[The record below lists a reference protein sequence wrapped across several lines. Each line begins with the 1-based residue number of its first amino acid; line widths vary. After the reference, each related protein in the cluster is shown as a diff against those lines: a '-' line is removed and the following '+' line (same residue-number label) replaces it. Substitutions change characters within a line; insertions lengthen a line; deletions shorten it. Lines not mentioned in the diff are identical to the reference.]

1 MKEKE
6 NEAAFPQGHWLLT
19 SAGAKVDLTCRMRTA
34 VHAAGH
40 RLFTADSDADSAA
53 FHFSDD
59 HFLLLPM
66 NDPRCPEALLEACRS
81 RNIRVILPTRDGDLS
96 FFARHRD
103 RFSSAGIRV
112 IVSDP
117 ETVDLCLDKIRFH
130 DHCLNNGLPVL
141 PRLADPAPSEF
152 PCFVRARAGAAGAAA
167 YRVPRAD
174 ALRALH
180 GPPPWP
186 DLLVQP
192 FCADKEYSLDAL
204 FDEDGR
210 ALQWVARERIRI
222 KAGESV
228 VSRTVSIPALDG
240 LVGALSASMRLVGP
254 VTLQAFNSDTAG
266 PRLIEVNPRIGGA
279 AALGIEAGLD
289 TPERLVA
296 WALGD
301 EAAFRRPRPL
311 RAGLTLLRYT
321 RDVFVGPDGKVRP
334 EV

>member
-1 MKEKE
+1 MKGKE
-6 NEAAFPQGHWLLT
+6 PVTAFPRGHWLLT
-19 SAGAKVDLTCRMRTA
+19 SAGAKVDLTCRMRHA
-34 VHAAGH
+34 VHAVGD
-40 RLFTADSDADSAA
+40 RLFTADCSPDSAS
-53 FHFSDD
+53 FYFSDG
-59 HFLLLPM
+59 HFRLPPM
-66 NDPRCPEALLEACRS
+66 SDPRCPEALLEACRS
-81 RNIRVILPTRDGDLS
+81 RNIRVILPTRDGDLT

-130 DHCLNNGLPVL
+130 DHCLDNGLPVL
-141 PRLADPAPSEF
+141 PRLSDPAPSDF
-152 PCFVRARAGAAGAAA
+152 PCFVRARVGSAGATAF
-167 YRVPRAD
+167 RVPHAD
-174 ALRALH
+174 ALRVLH

-192 FCADKEYSLDAL
+192 FCADREYTLDAL

-210 ALQWVARERIRI
+210 ALQWTARERIQV

-228 VSRTVSIPALDG
+228 VSRTVSLPALDG
-240 LVGALSASMRLVGP
+240 LVAALAGSMRLTGP
-254 VTLQAFNSDTAG
+254 VTLQTFYSDTAG

-296 WALGD
+296 WTLGD
-301 EAAFRRPRPL
+301 ESTFRRPRPL
-311 RAGLTLLRYT
+311 RIGVTLLRYT
-321 RDVFVGPDGKVRP
+321 RDVFVEPDGRRTP
-334 EV
+334 